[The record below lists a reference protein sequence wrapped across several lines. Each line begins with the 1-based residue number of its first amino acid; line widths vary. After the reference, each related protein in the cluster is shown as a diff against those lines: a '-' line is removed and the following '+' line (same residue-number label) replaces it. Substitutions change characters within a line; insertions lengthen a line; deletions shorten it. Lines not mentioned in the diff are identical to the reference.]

1 MTAITPSEA
10 KPRSR
15 RAILIGALGGL
26 GAVAARAIG
35 RPEVAKAA
43 NGDPI
48 LVGQVASGTVT
59 TQLQYSSS
67 FASGLYVTATSASGG
82 YGIAG
87 VTNATGGGWA
97 AIRGDANG
105 GGNTYGVQGIA
116 AGTTGETDGVR
127 GTTASP
133 AGNGV
138 HGSSAT
144 GTGVLAE
151 SNSGTATAL
160 RVAGRA
166 KFSTSGVATISA
178 GTTSKTVTPNV
189 NVTSGSFV
197 LLTPKTNIGS
207 RALWFTT
214 NPSGDTF
221 RVHMSS
227 TRSTGTRVAW
237 LLLG

>member
-1 MTAITPSEA
+1 MTAITPSEL

-26 GAVAARAIG
+26 GAVAAHALG
-35 RPEVAKAA
+35 RPQVAAAA

-48 LVGQVASGTVT
+48 LVGQVATGTLT
-59 TQLQYSSS
+59 TQLHYSSS
-67 FASGLYVTATSASGG
+67 FASGLYVKATSTGG
-82 YGIAG
+82 GFGITG
-87 VTNATGGGWA
+87 ETSATGGGWA
-97 AIRGDANG
+97 ALRGDATG
-105 GGNTYGVQGIA
+105 GGNTYGVFGNA
-116 AGTTGETDGVR
+116 TGTTGETVGVR
-127 GTTASP
+127 GLTGSP
-133 AGNGV
+133 AGYGV
-138 HGSSAT
+138 HGFAGS
-144 GTGVLAE
+144 GTGVKAE
-151 SNSGTATAL
+151 SNSGTAL
-160 RVAGRA
+160 RVSGRA

-189 NVTSGSFV
+189 NVTSESFV

-221 RVHMSS
+221 KIHMSS
-227 TRSTGTRVAW
+227 TRSSSTRVAW